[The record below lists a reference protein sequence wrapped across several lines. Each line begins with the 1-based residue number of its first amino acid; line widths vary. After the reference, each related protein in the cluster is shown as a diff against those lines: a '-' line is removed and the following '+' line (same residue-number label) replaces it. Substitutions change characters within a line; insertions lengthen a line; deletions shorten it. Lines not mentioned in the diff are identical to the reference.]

1 MANNLVTVISA
12 DTSRFTRAI
21 NEAQSVLSRYA
32 REARTASGSI
42 STCASVTDAQ
52 VTSYQRLVRAM
63 QRVSNGTMTT
73 SQAERALV
81 QQIQELRIQWAN
93 LSDDARR
100 SDFGRALS
108 ESMASAERQ
117 LEQVRTQIRQTREEL
132 DNLSSASEGFD
143 LSSIGNSINSLRSGD
158 ISGFVSQ
165 LQALRNISL
174 GSIVSSVGALGASLS
189 AAIAPVAALV
199 GGIAALG
206 YTVSESI
213 SSVSDFETHLD
224 GLQSLTGLGDDAMK
238 SIADGAIEMS
248 KGFKSSAS
256 EIVDSMKLIGSQ
268 APELLKNQ
276 DALMKVTEAAN
287 VLSEAAGIEVVDAAK
302 GITTVMNQMGAS
314 ASEAT
319 NIINVLAASSQQGS
333 ADVAY
338 LNTAFEKAGTAAKSA
353 GMDYTQLAAAIE
365 TIAPKFSSA
374 DVAGST
380 LNSTLLALSV
390 QANDKFKPAV
400 VGMDQALQNLAKA
413 EMDDI
418 QMKNLVGASN
428 ITMLKTLIE
437 AKDTFKGFESSLA
450 GTNTAY
456 EQMAINTDNLD
467 GTINGLKSN
476 WEALL
481 LTLGES
487 EIIQGI
493 IQLFQQVMTTLTELI
508 NYISATIKEFEGLGG
523 SINIVDA
530 LGAVW
535 KATVAIIKAACEI
548 IEVAIAA
555 VIKLFQKIGQV
566 VRSVWGSIKQTLK
579 DVGFF
584 EPIRNACKS
593 VITWFTN
600 MVQKIQGVWTDFKRW
615 LGLNVASTKITVDNE
630 VGDAVGGNKP
640 SRGTSSSG
648 STSSG
653 TSSTAS
659 SGKKTGRTPKE
670 TTTKVTTKPQYKEG
684 SLGKIEED
692 ISKKQA
698 ELKIAISDKDRQ
710 RIQGEIN
717 DLTKKKEAIELSLK
731 VKPDEGS
738 LQAIEDAIS
747 QKQKELK
754 LAISDEDRKKI
765 QQEINDL
772 TKKKEAIELS
782 LKVQPDAG
790 SIQSLEDSMSKKQKE
805 LKLAVSD
812 SSREQIQK
820 EIDELTGQKQAIEIL
835 LKPAIDDKGIEG
847 LKDKISQH
855 SEKKQPSGNKV
866 SQAETK
872 ADNLKEELKYNQDIV
887 KSYKEQYKAV
897 QSRLK
902 AGVTLTTNESELAD
916 IYEDA
921 KKKVDDLTSAYDNA
935 ARSAEQLKANSTFNK
950 KMYAGIKGTVKT
962 IGSLNDSVVG
972 VTGTWENMAESWN
985 DMSTFKKVTSSISA
999 VISTINEAMGAYEAI
1014 SDVVQLFGEISEAS
1028 AAKKVAAD
1036 ATEMAS
1042 DSTKTALS
1050 TANTQ
1055 VEIANN
1061 QQEQMSDL
1069 AGVGTKQASAI
1080 ASATA
1085 SGAKLP
1091 FPANLAAIA
1100 AGIAAVVAAF
1110 AMISSFADGGI
1121 IGGNTTLGDMNIARV
1136 NKGEMILNGTQQK
1149 RLFSIL
1155 DGGVSASPNNITS
1168 GNVKFEIKGSTLV
1181 GVLKNHNSKM
1191 NKVG

>member
-1 MANNLVTVISA
+1 MSNNLVTVISA

-52 VTSYQRLVRAM
+52 VISYQRLVRAM

-117 LEQVRTQIRQTREEL
+117 LEQVRTQIRQTHEEL

-174 GSIVSSVGALGASLS
+174 GSIVSSVGTLGASIS

-268 APELLKNQ
+268 APELLQNQ

-302 GITTVMNQMGAS
+302 GVTTVMNQMGAS

-319 NIINVLAASSQQGS
+319 EIINVLAASSQQGS

-456 EQMAINTDNLD
+456 EQMAINADNLD
-467 GTINGLKSN
+467 GTIGGLKSN

-493 IQLFQQVMTTLTELI
+493 IQFFQQVISTLTELI

-535 KATVAIIKAACEI
+535 KVNVAIIKAACEI

-579 DVGFF
+579 NVGFF

-640 SRGTSSSG
+640 SGGTSSGGNISSG
-648 STSSG
+648 SK
-653 TSSTAS
+653 SSTAS
-659 SGKKTGRTPKE
+659 SGKTGRKTPKI

-698 ELKIAISDKDRQ
+698 ELK
-710 RIQGEIN
+710 
-717 DLTKKKEAIELSLK
+717 
-731 VKPDEGS
+731 
-738 LQAIEDAIS
+738 
-747 QKQKELK
+747 

-765 QQEINDL
+765 QKEINNL

-790 SIQSLEDSMSKKQKE
+790 SLQSLEESISKKQKD

-855 SEKKQPSGNKV
+855 SEKKQNQPSGNKV

-887 KSYKEQYKAV
+887 KSYREQYKAV

-902 AGVTLTTNESELAD
+902 AGVTLTTNESKLAD

-972 VTGTWENMAESWN
+972 VTSTWENMAESWN

-1050 TANTQ
+1050 TANSQ

-1069 AGVGTKQASAI
+1069 ASVGTKQASAI

>member
-1 MANNLVTVISA
+1 MANNLTAVISA
-12 DTSRFTRAI
+12 DTTRFTRAI

-213 SSVSDFETHLD
+213 SSVSEFETHLD

-268 APELLKNQ
+268 APELLQNQ

-302 GITTVMNQMGAS
+302 GVTTVMNQMGAS

-319 NIINVLAASSQQGS
+319 EIINVLAASSQQGS

-456 EQMAINTDNLD
+456 EQMALNTDNLD
-467 GTINGLKSN
+467 GTIGGLKSN

-487 EIIQGI
+487 DIIQGI
-493 IQLFQQVMTTLTELI
+493 IQFFQQVITTLTELI

-535 KATVAIIKAACEI
+535 KVNVAIIKAACEI
-548 IEVAIAA
+548 IEVAIAS

-579 DVGFF
+579 NVGFF

-640 SRGTSSSG
+640 SGGTSSGGNISSG
-648 STSSG
+648 SIS
-653 TSSTAS
+653 S
-659 SGKKTGRTPKE
+659 SGKTGKKTPKI
-670 TTTKVTTKPQYKEG
+670 TTTKVTKPQYKEG
-684 SLGKIEED
+684 SLGKIEEN

-698 ELKIAISDKDRQ
+698 
-710 RIQGEIN
+710 
-717 DLTKKKEAIELSLK
+717 
-731 VKPDEGS
+731 
-738 LQAIEDAIS
+738 
-747 QKQKELK
+747 ELK

-765 QQEINDL
+765 QKEINDL

-790 SIQSLEDSMSKKQKE
+790 SLQSLEESISKKQKE

-835 LKPAIDDKGIEG
+835 LKPAVDDKGIEG

-855 SEKKQPSGNKV
+855 SKKKQNQPSGNKV

-887 KSYKEQYKAV
+887 KSYREQYKAV

-902 AGVTLTTNESELAD
+902 AGVTLTTNESKLAD

-950 KMYAGIKGTVKT
+950 KMYSGIKGTIKT

-972 VTGTWENMAESWN
+972 VTSTWENMAESWN

-999 VISTINEAMGAYEAI
+999 VISTINEAMGAYESI

-1050 TANTQ
+1050 TANSQ

-1069 AGVGTKQASAI
+1069 ASVGTKQASAI

-1155 DGGVSASPNNITS
+1155 DGNVSASPNNITS

>member
-1 MANNLVTVISA
+1 MANNLTAVISA

-302 GITTVMNQMGAS
+302 GVTTVMNQMGAS

-319 NIINVLAASSQQGS
+319 EIINVLAASSQQGS

-467 GTINGLKSN
+467 GTIGGLKSN

-493 IQLFQQVMTTLTELI
+493 IQFFQQVISTLTELI

-535 KATVAIIKAACEI
+535 KVNVAIIKAACEI
-548 IEVAIAA
+548 IEVAIAS

-566 VRSVWGSIKQTLK
+566 VRTVWGSIKQTLK
-579 DVGFF
+579 NVGFF

-600 MVQKIQGVWTDFKRW
+600 MVQKIQGVWADFKRW

-640 SRGTSSSG
+640 SGGTSSSSG

-653 TSSTAS
+653 SISS
-659 SGKKTGRTPKE
+659 SGKTGRTPKV
-670 TTTKVTTKPQYKEG
+670 TTSKVTTKPQYKEG

-698 ELKIAISDKDRQ
+698 ELK
-710 RIQGEIN
+710 
-717 DLTKKKEAIELSLK
+717 
-731 VKPDEGS
+731 
-738 LQAIEDAIS
+738 
-747 QKQKELK
+747 

-765 QQEINDL
+765 QKEINDL

-790 SIQSLEDSMSKKQKE
+790 SLQSLEESISKKQKE

-855 SEKKQPSGNKV
+855 SEKKQNQPSGNKV

-887 KSYKEQYKAV
+887 KSYREQYKAV

-902 AGVTLTTNESELAD
+902 AGVTLTTNESKLAD

-950 KMYAGIKGTVKT
+950 KMYAGIKGTIKT

-972 VTGTWENMAESWN
+972 VTSTWENMAENWN

-999 VISTINEAMGAYEAI
+999 VISTINEAMSAYEAI

-1050 TANTQ
+1050 TANSQ

-1069 AGVGTKQASAI
+1069 ASVGTKQASAI

-1155 DGGVSASPNNITS
+1155 DGNVSASPNNITS

-1191 NKVG
+1191 NKIG

>member
-1 MANNLVTVISA
+1 MANNLTAVISA
-12 DTSRFTRAI
+12 DTTRFTRAI

-32 REARTASGSI
+32 RDARTASGSI

-117 LEQVRTQIRQTREEL
+117 LEQVRTQIRQTHEEL

-268 APELLKNQ
+268 APELLQNQ

-302 GITTVMNQMGAS
+302 GVTTVMNQMGAS

-319 NIINVLAASSQQGS
+319 EIINVLAASSQQGS

-456 EQMAINTDNLD
+456 EQMAINADNLD
-467 GTINGLKSN
+467 GTIGGLKSN

-493 IQLFQQVMTTLTELI
+493 IQFFQQVISTLTELI

-535 KATVAIIKAACEI
+535 KVNVAIIKAACEI
-548 IEVAIAA
+548 IEVAIAS

-579 DVGFF
+579 NVGFF

-640 SRGTSSSG
+640 SGGTSSSRG

-653 TSSTAS
+653 SKSSTAS
-659 SGKKTGRTPKE
+659 SGKTGRTPKV
-670 TTTKVTTKPQYKEG
+670 TTSKVTTKPQYKEG

-698 ELKIAISDKDRQ
+698 ELK
-710 RIQGEIN
+710 
-717 DLTKKKEAIELSLK
+717 
-731 VKPDEGS
+731 
-738 LQAIEDAIS
+738 
-747 QKQKELK
+747 

-765 QQEINDL
+765 QKEINDL

-790 SIQSLEDSMSKKQKE
+790 SLQSLEDSISKKQKD
-805 LKLAVSD
+805 LKLAISD

-855 SEKKQPSGNKV
+855 SEKKQNQPSGNKV

-887 KSYKEQYKAV
+887 KSYKEQYKAI

-902 AGVTLTTNESELAD
+902 AGVTLTTNESKLAD

-950 KMYAGIKGTVKT
+950 KMYSGIKGTIKT

-972 VTGTWENMAESWN
+972 VTSTWENMAESWN

-1069 AGVGTKQASAI
+1069 ASVGTKQASAI

>member
-1 MANNLVTVISA
+1 MANNLTAVISA

-52 VTSYQRLVRAM
+52 VASYQRLVRAM

-132 DNLSSASEGFD
+132 DNLSSASEEFD

-268 APELLKNQ
+268 APELLQNQ

-302 GITTVMNQMGAS
+302 GVTTVMNQMGAS

-319 NIINVLAASSQQGS
+319 EIINVLAASSQQGS

-467 GTINGLKSN
+467 GTIGGLKSN

-493 IQLFQQVMTTLTELI
+493 IQFFQQVISTLTELI

-535 KATVAIIKAACEI
+535 KVNVAIIKAACEI

-579 DVGFF
+579 NVGFF

-640 SRGTSSSG
+640 SGGTSSSSG

-653 TSSTAS
+653 SISSTVS
-659 SGKKTGRTPKE
+659 SGKTGRKTPKV

-684 SLGKIEED
+684 SLGKIEEN

-698 ELKIAISDKDRQ
+698 
-710 RIQGEIN
+710 
-717 DLTKKKEAIELSLK
+717 
-731 VKPDEGS
+731 
-738 LQAIEDAIS
+738 
-747 QKQKELK
+747 ELK

-765 QQEINDL
+765 QKEINDL

-790 SIQSLEDSMSKKQKE
+790 SLQSLEDSISKKQKE

-855 SEKKQPSGNKV
+855 SEKKQNQPSGNKV

-887 KSYKEQYKAV
+887 KSYREQYKAV

-902 AGVTLTTNESELAD
+902 AGVTLTTNESKLVD

-950 KMYAGIKGTVKT
+950 KMYAGIKGTIKT

-972 VTGTWENMAESWN
+972 VTSTWENMAESWN

-1050 TANTQ
+1050 TANSQ

-1069 AGVGTKQASAI
+1069 ASVGTKQASAI

>member
-1 MANNLVTVISA
+1 MANNLTAVIAA
-12 DTSRFTRAI
+12 DTTRFTRAI

-268 APELLKNQ
+268 APELLQNQ

-302 GITTVMNQMGAS
+302 GVTTVMNQMGAS

-319 NIINVLAASSQQGS
+319 EIINVLAASSQQGS

-428 ITMLKTLIE
+428 ITMLKTMIE

-467 GTINGLKSN
+467 GTIEGLKSN

-493 IQLFQQVMTTLTELI
+493 IQFFQQVITTLTELI

-535 KATVAIIKAACEI
+535 KVNVAIIKAACEI

-566 VRSVWGSIKQTLK
+566 VRTVWGSIKQTLK
-579 DVGFF
+579 NVGFF

-640 SRGTSSSG
+640 SGGTSSSSG

-653 TSSTAS
+653 SKSSTAS
-659 SGKKTGRTPKE
+659 SGKTGRTPKV

-684 SLGKIEED
+684 SLGKIEEN

-698 ELKIAISDKDRQ
+698 ELKLAISDEDRKK
-710 RIQGEIN
+710 IQKEIN

-731 VKPDEGS
+731 VY
-738 LQAIEDAIS
+738 
-747 QKQKELK
+747 
-754 LAISDEDRKKI
+754 
-765 QQEINDL
+765 
-772 TKKKEAIELS
+772 
-782 LKVQPDAG
+782 PDAG
-790 SIQSLEDSMSKKQKE
+790 SLQSLEDSISKKQKE
-805 LKLAVSD
+805 LKLAISD

-855 SEKKQPSGNKV
+855 SEKKQNQPSGNKV

-887 KSYKEQYKAV
+887 KSYKEQYKAI

-902 AGVTLTTNESELAD
+902 AGVTLTTNESQLAD

-935 ARSAEQLKANSTFNK
+935 AKSAEQLKANSTFNK
-950 KMYAGIKGTVKT
+950 KMYSGIKGTIKT

-972 VTGTWENMAESWN
+972 VTSTWENMAESWN

-1050 TANTQ
+1050 TANSQ

-1069 AGVGTKQASAI
+1069 ASVGTKQASAI

-1191 NKVG
+1191 NKIG

>member
-174 GSIVSSVGALGASLS
+174 GSIVSSVGALVVSLS
-189 AAIAPVAALV
+189 AAIAPVSALV

-213 SSVSDFETHLD
+213 SSVSEFETHLD

-268 APELLKNQ
+268 APELLQNQ

-302 GITTVMNQMGAS
+302 GVTTVMNQMGAS

-319 NIINVLAASSQQGS
+319 EIINVLAASSQQGS

-456 EQMAINTDNLD
+456 EQMAINADNLD
-467 GTINGLKSN
+467 GTIGGLKSN

-493 IQLFQQVMTTLTELI
+493 IQFFQQVISTLTELI

-535 KATVAIIKAACEI
+535 KVNVAIIKAACEI
-548 IEVAIAA
+548 IEVAIAS

-566 VRSVWGSIKQTLK
+566 VRTVWGSIKQTLK
-579 DVGFF
+579 NVGFF

-640 SRGTSSSG
+640 SGGTSSSSG

-653 TSSTAS
+653 SKSSTVS
-659 SGKKTGRTPKE
+659 SGKTGRTPKV
-670 TTTKVTTKPQYKEG
+670 TTTKVTKPQYKDG

-698 ELKIAISDKDRQ
+698 ELK
-710 RIQGEIN
+710 
-717 DLTKKKEAIELSLK
+717 
-731 VKPDEGS
+731 
-738 LQAIEDAIS
+738 
-747 QKQKELK
+747 

-765 QQEINDL
+765 QKEINDL

-790 SIQSLEDSMSKKQKE
+790 SLQSLEDSISKKQKE
-805 LKLAVSD
+805 LKLAISD

-855 SEKKQPSGNKV
+855 SEKKQNQPSGNKV

-887 KSYKEQYKAV
+887 KSYKEQYKAI

-902 AGVTLTTNESELAD
+902 AGVTLTTNESQLAD

-950 KMYAGIKGTVKT
+950 KMYSGIKGTIKT

-972 VTGTWENMAESWN
+972 VTSTCENMAESWN

-1050 TANTQ
+1050 TANSQ

-1069 AGVGTKQASAI
+1069 ASVGTKQASAI

-1191 NKVG
+1191 NKIG

>member
-1 MANNLVTVISA
+1 MANNLTAVISA

-117 LEQVRTQIRQTREEL
+117 LEQVRTQIRQTHEEL

-302 GITTVMNQMGAS
+302 GVTTVMNQMGAS

-319 NIINVLAASSQQGS
+319 EIINVLAASSQQGS

-456 EQMAINTDNLD
+456 EQMAINADNLD
-467 GTINGLKSN
+467 GTIGGLKSN

-493 IQLFQQVMTTLTELI
+493 IQFFQQVISTLTELI

-535 KATVAIIKAACEI
+535 KVNVAIIKAACEI

-566 VRSVWGSIKQTLK
+566 VRTVWGSIKQTLK
-579 DVGFF
+579 NVGFF

-640 SRGTSSSG
+640 SGGTSSG

-653 TSSTAS
+653 STSSTAS
-659 SGKKTGRTPKE
+659 SGKTGRTPKV

-684 SLGKIEED
+684 SLGKIEEN

-698 ELKIAISDKDRQ
+698 
-710 RIQGEIN
+710 
-717 DLTKKKEAIELSLK
+717 
-731 VKPDEGS
+731 
-738 LQAIEDAIS
+738 
-747 QKQKELK
+747 ELK

-765 QQEINDL
+765 QKEINDL

-790 SIQSLEDSMSKKQKE
+790 SLQSLEDSISKKQKE
-805 LKLAVSD
+805 LKLAISD

-855 SEKKQPSGNKV
+855 SEKKQNQPSGNKV

-887 KSYKEQYKAV
+887 KSYREQYKAV

-902 AGVTLTTNESELAD
+902 AGVTLTTNESKLAD

-950 KMYAGIKGTVKT
+950 KMYSGIKGTIKT

-972 VTGTWENMAESWN
+972 VTSTWENMAESWN

-1069 AGVGTKQASAI
+1069 ASVGTKQASAI
-1080 ASATA
+1080 ASATE

-1149 RLFSIL
+1149 KLFSIL

>member
-1 MANNLVTVISA
+1 MANNLTAVISA

-268 APELLKNQ
+268 APELLQNQ

-302 GITTVMNQMGAS
+302 GVTTVMNQMGAS

-319 NIINVLAASSQQGS
+319 EIINVLAASSQQGS

-353 GMDYTQLAAAIE
+353 GMDYTQLAAAVE

-467 GTINGLKSN
+467 GTIGGLKSN

-493 IQLFQQVMTTLTELI
+493 IQFFQQVISTLTELI

-535 KATVAIIKAACEI
+535 KVNVAIIKAACEI
-548 IEVAIAA
+548 IEVAIAS

-579 DVGFF
+579 NVGFF

-640 SRGTSSSG
+640 SGGTSSSG

-653 TSSTAS
+653 STSS
-659 SGKKTGRTPKE
+659 SGKTGRKTTTPKV
-670 TTTKVTTKPQYKEG
+670 TTSKVTTKPQYKEG

-692 ISKKQA
+692 ISKKQT
-698 ELKIAISDKDRQ
+698 ELKI
-710 RIQGEIN
+710 
-717 DLTKKKEAIELSLK
+717 
-731 VKPDEGS
+731 
-738 LQAIEDAIS
+738 
-747 QKQKELK
+747 
-754 LAISDEDRKKI
+754 AISDEDRKKI
-765 QQEINDL
+765 QKEINTL

-790 SIQSLEDSMSKKQKE
+790 SLQSLEESISKKQKE

-855 SEKKQPSGNKV
+855 SEKKQNQPSGNKV

-887 KSYKEQYKAV
+887 KCYREQYKAV

-902 AGVTLTTNESELAD
+902 AGVTLTTNESKLAD

-950 KMYAGIKGTVKT
+950 KMYSGIKGTIKT

-972 VTGTWENMAESWN
+972 VTSTWENMAENWN

-1050 TANTQ
+1050 TANSQ

-1069 AGVGTKQASAI
+1069 ASVGTKQASAI

-1155 DGGVSASPNNITS
+1155 DGNVSASPNNITS

>member
-1 MANNLVTVISA
+1 MANNLTAVIAA
-12 DTSRFTRAI
+12 DTTRFTRAI

-117 LEQVRTQIRQTREEL
+117 LEQVRTQIRQTHEEL

-213 SSVSDFETHLD
+213 SSVSEFETHLD

-268 APELLKNQ
+268 APELLQNQ

-302 GITTVMNQMGAS
+302 GVTTVMNQMGAS

-319 NIINVLAASSQQGS
+319 EIINVLAASSQQGS

-428 ITMLKTLIE
+428 ITMLKTMIE

-467 GTINGLKSN
+467 GTIGGLKSN

-493 IQLFQQVMTTLTELI
+493 IQFFQQVITTLTELI

-535 KATVAIIKAACEI
+535 KVNVAIIKAACEI
-548 IEVAIAA
+548 IEVAIAS

-579 DVGFF
+579 NVGFF

-640 SRGTSSSG
+640 SGGTSSSG

-653 TSSTAS
+653 STSS
-659 SGKKTGRTPKE
+659 SGKTGRKTTTPKV
-670 TTTKVTTKPQYKEG
+670 TTSKVTTKPQYKEG

-692 ISKKQA
+692 ISKKQ
-698 ELKIAISDKDRQ
+698 
-710 RIQGEIN
+710 
-717 DLTKKKEAIELSLK
+717 T
-731 VKPDEGS
+731 
-738 LQAIEDAIS
+738 
-747 QKQKELK
+747 ELK

-765 QQEINDL
+765 QKEINNL

-790 SIQSLEDSMSKKQKE
+790 SLQSLEDSISKKQKE

-855 SEKKQPSGNKV
+855 SEKKQNQPSSNKV

-887 KSYKEQYKAV
+887 KSYREQYKAV

-902 AGVTLTTNESELAD
+902 AGVTLTTNESKLAD

-950 KMYAGIKGTVKT
+950 KMYAGIKGTIKT

-972 VTGTWENMAESWN
+972 VTSTWENMAESWN

-1050 TANTQ
+1050 TANSQ

-1069 AGVGTKQASAI
+1069 ASVGTKQASAI

-1121 IGGNTTLGDMNIARV
+1121 IGGKTTLGDMNIARV

-1155 DGGVSASPNNITS
+1155 DGGVSASPNNITN

-1191 NKVG
+1191 NKIG

>member
-1 MANNLVTVISA
+1 MANNLTAVISA

-268 APELLKNQ
+268 APELLQNQ

-302 GITTVMNQMGAS
+302 GVTTVMNQMGAS

-319 NIINVLAASSQQGS
+319 EIINVLAASSQQGS

-353 GMDYTQLAAAIE
+353 GMDYTQLTAAIE

-467 GTINGLKSN
+467 GTIGGLKSN

-493 IQLFQQVMTTLTELI
+493 IQFFQQVISTLTELI

-535 KATVAIIKAACEI
+535 KVNVAIIKAACEI
-548 IEVAIAA
+548 IEVAIAS

-579 DVGFF
+579 NVGFF

-640 SRGTSSSG
+640 SGGTSSGG

-653 TSSTAS
+653 SKSSTAS
-659 SGKKTGRTPKE
+659 SGKTGRTPKV
-670 TTTKVTTKPQYKEG
+670 TTSKVTTKPQYKEG

-692 ISKKQA
+692 ISKKQ
-698 ELKIAISDKDRQ
+698 
-710 RIQGEIN
+710 
-717 DLTKKKEAIELSLK
+717 T
-731 VKPDEGS
+731 
-738 LQAIEDAIS
+738 
-747 QKQKELK
+747 ELK

-765 QQEINDL
+765 QKEINDL

-790 SIQSLEDSMSKKQKE
+790 SLQSLEESISKKQKE

-855 SEKKQPSGNKV
+855 SEKKQNQPSGNKV

-887 KSYKEQYKAV
+887 KSYREQYKAV

-902 AGVTLTTNESELAD
+902 AGVTLTTNESKLAD

-950 KMYAGIKGTVKT
+950 KMYSGIKGTIKT

-972 VTGTWENMAESWN
+972 VTSTWENMAENWN

-1050 TANTQ
+1050 TANSQ

-1069 AGVGTKQASAI
+1069 ASVGTKQASAI

-1155 DGGVSASPNNITS
+1155 DGNVSASPNNITS

>member
-1 MANNLVTVISA
+1 MANNLTAVIAA
-12 DTSRFTRAI
+12 DTTRFTRAI

-117 LEQVRTQIRQTREEL
+117 LEQVRTQIRQTHEEL

-268 APELLKNQ
+268 APELLQNQ

-302 GITTVMNQMGAS
+302 GVTTVMNQMGAS

-319 NIINVLAASSQQGS
+319 EIINVLAASSQQGS

-467 GTINGLKSN
+467 GTIGGLKSN

-487 EIIQGI
+487 EIIQSI
-493 IQLFQQVMTTLTELI
+493 IQFFQQVISTLTELI

-535 KATVAIIKAACEI
+535 KVNVAIIKAACEI
-548 IEVAIAA
+548 IEVAIAS

-566 VRSVWGSIKQTLK
+566 VRTVWGSIKQTLK
-579 DVGFF
+579 NVGFF

-640 SRGTSSSG
+640 SGGTSSSSG

-653 TSSTAS
+653 SKSSTAS
-659 SGKKTGRTPKE
+659 SGKTGRKTPKV
-670 TTTKVTTKPQYKEG
+670 TTSKVTTKPQYKEG

-698 ELKIAISDKDRQ
+698 ELK
-710 RIQGEIN
+710 
-717 DLTKKKEAIELSLK
+717 
-731 VKPDEGS
+731 
-738 LQAIEDAIS
+738 
-747 QKQKELK
+747 

-765 QQEINDL
+765 QKEINDL

-790 SIQSLEDSMSKKQKE
+790 SLQSLEESISKKQKE

-855 SEKKQPSGNKV
+855 SEKKQNQPSGNKV

-887 KSYKEQYKAV
+887 KSYKEQYKAI

-902 AGVTLTTNESELAD
+902 AGVTLTTNESKLAD

-950 KMYAGIKGTVKT
+950 KMYSGIKGTVKT

-972 VTGTWENMAESWN
+972 VTSTWENMAESWN

-1042 DSTKTALS
+1042 DTTKTALS
-1050 TANTQ
+1050 TANSQ

-1069 AGVGTKQASAI
+1069 ASVGTKQASAI

-1191 NKVG
+1191 NKIG

>member
-1 MANNLVTVISA
+1 MANNLTAVISA
-12 DTSRFTRAI
+12 DTTRFTRAI

-268 APELLKNQ
+268 APELLQNQ

-302 GITTVMNQMGAS
+302 GVTTVMNQMGAS

-319 NIINVLAASSQQGS
+319 EIINVLAASSQQGS

-467 GTINGLKSN
+467 GTIGGLKAN

-487 EIIQGI
+487 EIIQSI
-493 IQLFQQVMTTLTELI
+493 IQFFQQVITTLTELI

-535 KATVAIIKAACEI
+535 KVNVAIIKAACEI
-548 IEVAIAA
+548 IEVAIAS

-566 VRSVWGSIKQTLK
+566 VRTVWGSIKQTLK
-579 DVGFF
+579 NVGFF

-640 SRGTSSSG
+640 SGGTSSSSG

-653 TSSTAS
+653 SKSSTAS
-659 SGKKTGRTPKE
+659 SGKTGRKTPKV
-670 TTTKVTTKPQYKEG
+670 TTSKVTTKPQYKEG

-698 ELKIAISDKDRQ
+698 ELK
-710 RIQGEIN
+710 
-717 DLTKKKEAIELSLK
+717 
-731 VKPDEGS
+731 
-738 LQAIEDAIS
+738 
-747 QKQKELK
+747 

-765 QQEINDL
+765 QKEINDL

-790 SIQSLEDSMSKKQKE
+790 SLQSLEESISKKQKE

-855 SEKKQPSGNKV
+855 SEKKQNQPSGNKV

-887 KSYKEQYKAV
+887 KSYKEQYKAI

-902 AGVTLTTNESELAD
+902 AGVTLTTNESKLAD

-950 KMYAGIKGTVKT
+950 KMYSGIKGTIKT

-972 VTGTWENMAESWN
+972 VTSTWENMAESWN

-1050 TANTQ
+1050 TANSQ

-1069 AGVGTKQASAI
+1069 ASVGTKQASAI

>member
-1 MANNLVTVISA
+1 MANNLTAVIAA
-12 DTSRFTRAI
+12 DTTRFTRAI

-117 LEQVRTQIRQTREEL
+117 LEQVRTQIRQTHAEL

-268 APELLKNQ
+268 APELLQNQ

-302 GITTVMNQMGAS
+302 GVTTVMNQMGAS

-319 NIINVLAASSQQGS
+319 EIINVLAASSQQGS

-467 GTINGLKSN
+467 GTIGGLKAN

-493 IQLFQQVMTTLTELI
+493 IQFFQQVISTLTELI

-535 KATVAIIKAACEI
+535 KVNVAIIKAACEI
-548 IEVAIAA
+548 IEVAIAS

-566 VRSVWGSIKQTLK
+566 VRTVWGSIKQTLK
-579 DVGFF
+579 NVGFF

-640 SRGTSSSG
+640 SGGTSSSSG

-653 TSSTAS
+653 SKSSTAS
-659 SGKKTGRTPKE
+659 SGKTGRKTPKV
-670 TTTKVTTKPQYKEG
+670 TTTKVTTKPQYKDG

-698 ELKIAISDKDRQ
+698 ELK
-710 RIQGEIN
+710 
-717 DLTKKKEAIELSLK
+717 
-731 VKPDEGS
+731 
-738 LQAIEDAIS
+738 
-747 QKQKELK
+747 

-765 QQEINDL
+765 QKEINDL

-790 SIQSLEDSMSKKQKE
+790 SLQSLEDSISKKQKE
-805 LKLAVSD
+805 LKLAISD

-855 SEKKQPSGNKV
+855 SEKKQNQPSGNKV

-887 KSYKEQYKAV
+887 KSYKEQYKAI

-902 AGVTLTTNESELAD
+902 AGVTLTTNESQLAD

-935 ARSAEQLKANSTFNK
+935 AKSAEQLKANSTFNK
-950 KMYAGIKGTVKT
+950 KMYSGIKGTIKT

-972 VTGTWENMAESWN
+972 VTSTWENMAESWN

-1069 AGVGTKQASAI
+1069 ASVGTKQASAI

-1191 NKVG
+1191 NKIG

>member
-1 MANNLVTVISA
+1 MANNLTAVISA
-12 DTSRFTRAI
+12 DTTRFTRAI

-143 LSSIGNSINSLRSGD
+143 LSSIGNSIDSLRSGD

-213 SSVSDFETHLD
+213 SSVSEFETHLD

-268 APELLKNQ
+268 APELLQNQ

-302 GITTVMNQMGAS
+302 GVTTVMNQMGAS

-319 NIINVLAASSQQGS
+319 EIINVLAASSQQGS

-467 GTINGLKSN
+467 GTIGGLKAN

-493 IQLFQQVMTTLTELI
+493 IQFFQQVISTLTELI

-535 KATVAIIKAACEI
+535 KVNVAIIKAACEI

-579 DVGFF
+579 NVGFF

-640 SRGTSSSG
+640 SKGTSSG
-648 STSSG
+648 GGTSSG
-653 TSSTAS
+653 STSSTAS
-659 SGKKTGRTPKE
+659 SGKKTGRTPKV
-670 TTTKVTTKPQYKEG
+670 TTSKVTTKPQYKEG

-698 ELKIAISDKDRQ
+698 ELK
-710 RIQGEIN
+710 
-717 DLTKKKEAIELSLK
+717 
-731 VKPDEGS
+731 
-738 LQAIEDAIS
+738 
-747 QKQKELK
+747 

-765 QQEINDL
+765 QKEINDL

-790 SIQSLEDSMSKKQKE
+790 SLQSLEDSISKKQKE
-805 LKLAVSD
+805 LKLAISD

-855 SEKKQPSGNKV
+855 SEKKQNQPSGNKV

-887 KSYKEQYKAV
+887 KSYKEQYKAI

-902 AGVTLTTNESELAD
+902 AGVTLTTNESKLAD

-950 KMYAGIKGTVKT
+950 KMYSGIKGTVKT

-972 VTGTWENMAESWN
+972 VTSTWENMAESWN

-1050 TANTQ
+1050 TANSQ

-1069 AGVGTKQASAI
+1069 ASVGTKQASAI

>member
-1 MANNLVTVISA
+1 MANNLTAVISA

-165 LQALRNISL
+165 LQALRSISL

-268 APELLKNQ
+268 APELLQNQ

-302 GITTVMNQMGAS
+302 GVTTVMNQMGAS

-319 NIINVLAASSQQGS
+319 EIINVLAASSQQGS

-456 EQMAINTDNLD
+456 EQMAINADNLD
-467 GTINGLKSN
+467 GTIGGLKSN

-493 IQLFQQVMTTLTELI
+493 IQFFQQVISTLTELI

-535 KATVAIIKAACEI
+535 KVNVAIIKAACEI

-640 SRGTSSSG
+640 SKGTSSG
-648 STSSG
+648 GGTSSG
-653 TSSTAS
+653 SISSTAS
-659 SGKKTGRTPKE
+659 SGKKTGRTPKV
-670 TTTKVTTKPQYKEG
+670 TTSKVTTKPQYKEG

-698 ELKIAISDKDRQ
+698 ELK
-710 RIQGEIN
+710 
-717 DLTKKKEAIELSLK
+717 
-731 VKPDEGS
+731 
-738 LQAIEDAIS
+738 
-747 QKQKELK
+747 

-765 QQEINDL
+765 QKEINDL

-790 SIQSLEDSMSKKQKE
+790 SLQSLEESISKKQKE

-855 SEKKQPSGNKV
+855 SEKKQNQPSGNKV

-872 ADNLKEELKYNQDIV
+872 ADNLKEKLKYNQDIV
-887 KSYKEQYKAV
+887 KSYKEQYKAI

-902 AGVTLTTNESELAD
+902 AGVTLTTNESQLAD

-935 ARSAEQLKANSTFNK
+935 AKSAEQLKANSTFNK
-950 KMYAGIKGTVKT
+950 KMYAGIKGTIKT

-972 VTGTWENMAESWN
+972 VTSTWENMAESWN

-1014 SDVVQLFGEISEAS
+1014 SEVVQLFGEISEAS

-1042 DSTKTALS
+1042 DTTKTALS
-1050 TANTQ
+1050 TANSQ

-1069 AGVGTKQASAI
+1069 ASVGTKQASAI

-1110 AMISSFADGGI
+1110 AMIGSFADGGI

-1155 DGGVSASPNNITS
+1155 DGNVSASPNNITN

>member
-1 MANNLVTVISA
+1 MSNNLVTVISA

-165 LQALRNISL
+165 LQALRSISL

-268 APELLKNQ
+268 APDLLKNQ

-302 GITTVMNQMGAS
+302 GVTTVMNQMGAS

-467 GTINGLKSN
+467 GTIGGLKSN

-493 IQLFQQVMTTLTELI
+493 IQLFQQVITTLTELI

-535 KATVAIIKAACEI
+535 KVNVAIIKAACEI

-640 SRGTSSSG
+640 SKGTSSSG
-648 STSSG
+648 GSTSSG
-653 TSSTAS
+653 RTSSTAS
-659 SGKKTGRTPKE
+659 SGKKTGRTPKV
-670 TTTKVTTKPQYKEG
+670 TTSKVTTKPQYKEG

-698 ELKIAISDKDRQ
+698 ELK
-710 RIQGEIN
+710 
-717 DLTKKKEAIELSLK
+717 
-731 VKPDEGS
+731 
-738 LQAIEDAIS
+738 
-747 QKQKELK
+747 

-765 QQEINDL
+765 QKEINDL

-790 SIQSLEDSMSKKQKE
+790 SLQSLEDSISKKQKE

-855 SEKKQPSGNKV
+855 SEKKQNQPSGNKV

-887 KSYKEQYKAV
+887 KSYKEQYKAI

-902 AGVTLTTNESELAD
+902 AGVTLTTNESQLAD

-921 KKKVDDLTSAYDNA
+921 KKKVDDLTGAYDNA
-935 ARSAEQLKANSTFNK
+935 AKSAEQLKANSTFNK

-972 VTGTWENMAESWN
+972 VTSTWENMAESWN

-999 VISTINEAMGAYEAI
+999 VISTINEAMSAYEAI

-1069 AGVGTKQASAI
+1069 AGVGTK
-1080 ASATA
+1080 
-1085 SGAKLP
+1085 
-1091 FPANLAAIA
+1091 
-1100 AGIAAVVAAF
+1100 
-1110 AMISSFADGGI
+1110 
-1121 IGGNTTLGDMNIARV
+1121 
-1136 NKGEMILNGTQQK
+1136 
-1149 RLFSIL
+1149 
-1155 DGGVSASPNNITS
+1155 
-1168 GNVKFEIKGSTLV
+1168 
-1181 GVLKNHNSKM
+1181 
-1191 NKVG
+1191 

>member
-1 MANNLVTVISA
+1 MANNLTAVISA
-12 DTSRFTRAI
+12 DTTRFTRAI

-117 LEQVRTQIRQTREEL
+117 LEQVRTQIRQTHEEL

-268 APELLKNQ
+268 APELLQNQ

-302 GITTVMNQMGAS
+302 GVTTVMNQMGAS

-319 NIINVLAASSQQGS
+319 EIINVLAASSQQGS

-467 GTINGLKSN
+467 GTIGGLKSN

-487 EIIQGI
+487 EIIQSI
-493 IQLFQQVMTTLTELI
+493 IQFFQQVITTLTELI

-535 KATVAIIKAACEI
+535 KVNVAIIKAACEI
-548 IEVAIAA
+548 IEVAIAS

-566 VRSVWGSIKQTLK
+566 VRTVWGSIKQTLK
-579 DVGFF
+579 NVGFF

-640 SRGTSSSG
+640 SGGTSSSSG

-653 TSSTAS
+653 SKSSTAS
-659 SGKKTGRTPKE
+659 SGKTGRTPKV
-670 TTTKVTTKPQYKEG
+670 TTSKVTTKPQYKEG

-692 ISKKQA
+692 ISKKQ
-698 ELKIAISDKDRQ
+698 
-710 RIQGEIN
+710 
-717 DLTKKKEAIELSLK
+717 T
-731 VKPDEGS
+731 
-738 LQAIEDAIS
+738 
-747 QKQKELK
+747 ELK
-754 LAISDEDRKKI
+754 LAISDEDKKKI
-765 QQEINDL
+765 QKEINDL

-790 SIQSLEDSMSKKQKE
+790 SLQSLEDSISKKQKE

-835 LKPAIDDKGIEG
+835 LKPAVDDKGIEG
-847 LKDKISQH
+847 LKEKISQH
-855 SEKKQPSGNKV
+855 SEKKQNQPSGNKV

-887 KSYKEQYKAV
+887 KSYREQYKAI

-902 AGVTLTTNESELAD
+902 AGVTLTTNESKLAD

-950 KMYAGIKGTVKT
+950 KMYSGIKGTIKT

-972 VTGTWENMAESWN
+972 VTSTWENMAENWN

-1050 TANTQ
+1050 TANSQ

-1069 AGVGTKQASAI
+1069 ASVGTKQASAI

>member
-1 MANNLVTVISA
+1 MANNLTAVISA

-32 REARTASGSI
+32 RDARTASGSI

-268 APELLKNQ
+268 APELLQNQ

-302 GITTVMNQMGAS
+302 GVTTVMNQMGAS

-319 NIINVLAASSQQGS
+319 EIINVLAASSQQGS

-413 EMDDI
+413 EMNDI

-467 GTINGLKSN
+467 GTIGGLKSN

-487 EIIQGI
+487 DIIQGI
-493 IQLFQQVMTTLTELI
+493 IQFFQQVISTLTELI

-535 KATVAIIKAACEI
+535 KVNVAIIKAACKI

-640 SRGTSSSG
+640 SGGTSSSSG
-648 STSSG
+648 TSSG
-653 TSSTAS
+653 STSSTAS
-659 SGKKTGRTPKE
+659 SGKKTGRTPKV
-670 TTTKVTTKPQYKEG
+670 TTSKVTKPQYKEG
-684 SLGKIEED
+684 SLGKIEEN

-698 ELKIAISDKDRQ
+698 
-710 RIQGEIN
+710 
-717 DLTKKKEAIELSLK
+717 
-731 VKPDEGS
+731 
-738 LQAIEDAIS
+738 
-747 QKQKELK
+747 ELK

-765 QQEINDL
+765 QKEINDL

-790 SIQSLEDSMSKKQKE
+790 SLQSLEDSISKKQKE
-805 LKLAVSD
+805 LKLAISD

-855 SEKKQPSGNKV
+855 SEKMQNQPSGNKV

-887 KSYKEQYKAV
+887 KSYKEQYKAI

-902 AGVTLTTNESELAD
+902 AGVTLTTNESKLAD

-935 ARSAEQLKANSTFNK
+935 AKSAEQLKANSTFNK

-972 VTGTWENMAESWN
+972 VTSTWENMAESWN

-999 VISTINEAMGAYEAI
+999 VISTINEAMSAYEAI

>member
-1 MANNLVTVISA
+1 MANNLTAVISA

-268 APELLKNQ
+268 APELLQNQ

-302 GITTVMNQMGAS
+302 GVTTVMNQMGAS

-319 NIINVLAASSQQGS
+319 EIINVLAASSQQGS

-353 GMDYTQLAAAIE
+353 GMDYTQLAAAVE

-467 GTINGLKSN
+467 GTIGGLKSN

-493 IQLFQQVMTTLTELI
+493 IQFFQQVISTLTELI

-535 KATVAIIKAACEI
+535 KVNVAIIKAACEI
-548 IEVAIAA
+548 IEVAIAS

-579 DVGFF
+579 NVGFF

-640 SRGTSSSG
+640 SGGTSSGGNISSG
-648 STSSG
+648 S

-659 SGKKTGRTPKE
+659 SGKTGRKTPKI

-698 ELKIAISDKDRQ
+698 ELK
-710 RIQGEIN
+710 
-717 DLTKKKEAIELSLK
+717 
-731 VKPDEGS
+731 
-738 LQAIEDAIS
+738 
-747 QKQKELK
+747 

-765 QQEINDL
+765 QKEINDL

-790 SIQSLEDSMSKKQKE
+790 SLQSLEESISKKQKE

-855 SEKKQPSGNKV
+855 SEKKQNQPSGNKV

-887 KSYKEQYKAV
+887 KSYKEQYKAI

-902 AGVTLTTNESELAD
+902 AGVTLTTNESKLAD

-950 KMYAGIKGTVKT
+950 KMYSGIKGTIKT

-972 VTGTWENMAESWN
+972 VTSTWENMAENWN

-999 VISTINEAMGAYEAI
+999 VISTINEAMGAYESI

-1050 TANTQ
+1050 TANSQ

-1069 AGVGTKQASAI
+1069 ASVGTKQASAI

-1181 GVLKNHNSKM
+1181 GVLKTILR
-1191 NKVG
+1191 

>member
-1 MANNLVTVISA
+1 MANNLTAVISA

-268 APELLKNQ
+268 APELLQNQ

-302 GITTVMNQMGAS
+302 GVTTVMNQMGAS

-319 NIINVLAASSQQGS
+319 EIINVLAASSQQGS

-467 GTINGLKSN
+467 GTIGGLKAN

-493 IQLFQQVMTTLTELI
+493 IQFFQQVISTLTELI

-535 KATVAIIKAACEI
+535 KVNVAIIKAACEI

-579 DVGFF
+579 NVGFF

-640 SRGTSSSG
+640 SGGTSSSSG

-653 TSSTAS
+653 SISSTVS
-659 SGKKTGRTPKE
+659 SGKTGRKTPKV

-684 SLGKIEED
+684 SLGKIEEN

-698 ELKIAISDKDRQ
+698 
-710 RIQGEIN
+710 
-717 DLTKKKEAIELSLK
+717 
-731 VKPDEGS
+731 
-738 LQAIEDAIS
+738 
-747 QKQKELK
+747 ELK

-765 QQEINDL
+765 QKEINDL

-790 SIQSLEDSMSKKQKE
+790 SLQSLEDSISKKQKE

-855 SEKKQPSGNKV
+855 SEKKQNQPSGNKV

-887 KSYKEQYKAV
+887 KSYKEQYKAI

-902 AGVTLTTNESELAD
+902 AGVTLTTNESKLAD

-935 ARSAEQLKANSTFNK
+935 AKSAEQLKANSTINK
-950 KMYAGIKGTVKT
+950 KMYSGIKGTIKT

-972 VTGTWENMAESWN
+972 VTSTWENMAESWN

-1050 TANTQ
+1050 TANSQ

-1069 AGVGTKQASAI
+1069 ASVGTKQASAI

-1155 DGGVSASPNNITS
+1155 DGAASASPNNITS

>member
-1 MANNLVTVISA
+1 MANNLTAVISA
-12 DTSRFTRAI
+12 DTTRFTRAI

-117 LEQVRTQIRQTREEL
+117 LEQVRTQIRQTHEEL

-268 APELLKNQ
+268 APELLQNQ

-302 GITTVMNQMGAS
+302 GVTTVMNQMGAS

-319 NIINVLAASSQQGS
+319 EIINVLAASSQQGS

-467 GTINGLKSN
+467 GTIGGLKSN

-493 IQLFQQVMTTLTELI
+493 IQFFQQVISTLTELI

-535 KATVAIIKAACEI
+535 KVNVAIIKAACEI
-548 IEVAIAA
+548 IEVAIAS

-566 VRSVWGSIKQTLK
+566 VRTVWGSIKQTLK
-579 DVGFF
+579 NVGFF

-640 SRGTSSSG
+640 SGGTSSSSG

-653 TSSTAS
+653 SKSSTAS
-659 SGKKTGRTPKE
+659 SGKTGRTPKV
-670 TTTKVTTKPQYKEG
+670 TTSKVTTKPQYKEG

-692 ISKKQA
+692 ISKKQ
-698 ELKIAISDKDRQ
+698 
-710 RIQGEIN
+710 
-717 DLTKKKEAIELSLK
+717 T
-731 VKPDEGS
+731 
-738 LQAIEDAIS
+738 
-747 QKQKELK
+747 ELK

-790 SIQSLEDSMSKKQKE
+790 SLQSLEDSISKKQKE

-855 SEKKQPSGNKV
+855 SEKKQNQPSGNKV

-887 KSYKEQYKAV
+887 KSYKEQYKAI

-902 AGVTLTTNESELAD
+902 AGVTLTTNESQLAD

-950 KMYAGIKGTVKT
+950 KMYSGIKGTVKT

-972 VTGTWENMAESWN
+972 VTSTWENMAESWN

-1050 TANTQ
+1050 TANSQ

-1069 AGVGTKQASAI
+1069 ASVGTKQASAI

-1110 AMISSFADGGI
+1110 AMIGSFADGGI

-1191 NKVG
+1191 NKIG

>member
-1 MANNLVTVISA
+1 MANNLTAVISA

-117 LEQVRTQIRQTREEL
+117 LEQVRTQIRQTHEEL

-268 APELLKNQ
+268 APELLQNQ

-302 GITTVMNQMGAS
+302 GVTTVMNQMGAS

-319 NIINVLAASSQQGS
+319 EIINVLAASSQQGS

-467 GTINGLKSN
+467 GTIGGLKSN

-493 IQLFQQVMTTLTELI
+493 IQFFQQVITTLTELI

-535 KATVAIIKAACEI
+535 KVNVAIIKAACEI
-548 IEVAIAA
+548 IEVAIAS

-566 VRSVWGSIKQTLK
+566 VRTVWGSIKQTLK
-579 DVGFF
+579 NVGFF

-640 SRGTSSSG
+640 SGGTSSGGNISSG
-648 STSSG
+648 SSTSSG
-653 TSSTAS
+653 N
-659 SGKKTGRTPKE
+659 KKTVRTPKV
-670 TTTKVTTKPQYKEG
+670 TTSKVTKPQYKEG

-698 ELKIAISDKDRQ
+698 ELK
-710 RIQGEIN
+710 
-717 DLTKKKEAIELSLK
+717 
-731 VKPDEGS
+731 
-738 LQAIEDAIS
+738 
-747 QKQKELK
+747 

-765 QQEINDL
+765 QKEINDL

-790 SIQSLEDSMSKKQKE
+790 SLQALEDSISKKQKE

-855 SEKKQPSGNKV
+855 SEKKQNQPSGNKV

-887 KSYKEQYKAV
+887 KCYREQYKAV

-902 AGVTLTTNESELAD
+902 AGVTLTTNESKLAD

-950 KMYAGIKGTVKT
+950 KMYSGIKGTIKT

-972 VTGTWENMAESWN
+972 VTSTWENMAESWN

-1050 TANTQ
+1050 TANSQ

-1069 AGVGTKQASAI
+1069 ASVGTKQASAI

-1155 DGGVSASPNNITS
+1155 DGNVSASPNNITS
-1168 GNVKFEIKGSTLV
+1168 GNVKFEIKGSTLGKRLRV
-1181 GVLKNHNSKM
+1181 YTIVDFSFIRTFAP
-1191 NKVG
+1191 

>member
-165 LQALRNISL
+165 LQALRSISL

-268 APELLKNQ
+268 APELLQNQ

-302 GITTVMNQMGAS
+302 GVTTVMNQMGAS

-467 GTINGLKSN
+467 GTIGGLKAN

-493 IQLFQQVMTTLTELI
+493 IQFFQQVITTLTELI

-535 KATVAIIKAACEI
+535 KVNVAIIKAACEI

-566 VRSVWGSIKQTLK
+566 VRTVWGSIKQTLK
-579 DVGFF
+579 DIGFF

-640 SRGTSSSG
+640 SKGTSSSSG
-648 STSSG
+648 GTSSG
-653 TSSTAS
+653 STSSTAS
-659 SGKKTGRTPKE
+659 SGKKTGRTPKV
-670 TTTKVTTKPQYKEG
+670 TTTKVTKPQYKEG

-698 ELKIAISDKDRQ
+698 ELK
-710 RIQGEIN
+710 
-717 DLTKKKEAIELSLK
+717 
-731 VKPDEGS
+731 
-738 LQAIEDAIS
+738 
-747 QKQKELK
+747 

-765 QQEINDL
+765 QKEINDL

-790 SIQSLEDSMSKKQKE
+790 SLQSLEDSISKKQKE

-855 SEKKQPSGNKV
+855 SEKKQNQPSGNKV

-887 KSYKEQYKAV
+887 KSYKEQYKAI

-935 ARSAEQLKANSTFNK
+935 AKSAEQLKANSTFNK
-950 KMYAGIKGTVKT
+950 KMYSGIKGTIKT

-972 VTGTWENMAESWN
+972 VTSTWENMAESWN

-1050 TANTQ
+1050 TANSQ

-1069 AGVGTKQASAI
+1069 ASVGTKQASAI

-1155 DGGVSASPNNITS
+1155 DGGASASPNNITS
-1168 GNVKFEIKGSTLV
+1168 GNVRFEIKGSTLV

>member
-1 MANNLVTVISA
+1 MANNLTAVISA
-12 DTSRFTRAI
+12 DTTRFTRAI

-302 GITTVMNQMGAS
+302 GVTTVMNQMGAS

-319 NIINVLAASSQQGS
+319 EIINVLAASSQQGS

-467 GTINGLKSN
+467 GTIGGLKAN

-493 IQLFQQVMTTLTELI
+493 IQFFQQVISTLTELI

-535 KATVAIIKAACEI
+535 KVTVAIIKAACEI
-548 IEVAIAA
+548 IEVAIAS

-566 VRSVWGSIKQTLK
+566 VRTVWGSIKQTLK
-579 DVGFF
+579 NVGFF

-615 LGLNVASTKITVDNE
+615 LGLNVASTKITVNNE

-640 SRGTSSSG
+640 SGGTSSSSG

-653 TSSTAS
+653 SISS
-659 SGKKTGRTPKE
+659 SGKTGRTPKV
-670 TTTKVTTKPQYKEG
+670 TTSKVTTKPQYKEG
-684 SLGKIEED
+684 SLGKIEEN

-698 ELKIAISDKDRQ
+698 
-710 RIQGEIN
+710 
-717 DLTKKKEAIELSLK
+717 
-731 VKPDEGS
+731 
-738 LQAIEDAIS
+738 
-747 QKQKELK
+747 ELK

-765 QQEINDL
+765 QKEINDL

-790 SIQSLEDSMSKKQKE
+790 SLQSLEDSISKKQKE
-805 LKLAVSD
+805 LKLAISD

-855 SEKKQPSGNKV
+855 SEKKQNQPSGNKV

-887 KSYKEQYKAV
+887 KSYREQYKAV

-902 AGVTLTTNESELAD
+902 AGVTLTTNESKLAD

-935 ARSAEQLKANSTFNK
+935 AKSAEQLKANSTFNK
-950 KMYAGIKGTVKT
+950 KMYSGIKGTIKT

-972 VTGTWENMAESWN
+972 VTSTWENMAESWN

-1050 TANTQ
+1050 TANSQ

-1069 AGVGTKQASAI
+1069 ASVGTKQASAI

-1155 DGGVSASPNNITS
+1155 DGNVSASPNNITS

-1191 NKVG
+1191 NKIG

>member
-1 MANNLVTVISA
+1 MANNLTAVISA

-268 APELLKNQ
+268 APELLQNQ

-302 GITTVMNQMGAS
+302 GVTTVMNQMGAS

-319 NIINVLAASSQQGS
+319 EIINVLAASSQQGS

-353 GMDYTQLAAAIE
+353 GMDYTQLAAAVE

-467 GTINGLKSN
+467 GTIGGLKSN

-493 IQLFQQVMTTLTELI
+493 IQFFQQVISTLTELI

-535 KATVAIIKAACEI
+535 KVNVAIIKAACEI
-548 IEVAIAA
+548 IEVAIAS

-579 DVGFF
+579 NVGFF

-640 SRGTSSSG
+640 SRGTSSSSG

-653 TSSTAS
+653 SKSSTAS
-659 SGKKTGRTPKE
+659 SGKTGRKTPKV
-670 TTTKVTTKPQYKEG
+670 TTSKVTTKPQYKEG
-684 SLGKIEED
+684 SLGKIEEN

-698 ELKIAISDKDRQ
+698 
-710 RIQGEIN
+710 
-717 DLTKKKEAIELSLK
+717 
-731 VKPDEGS
+731 
-738 LQAIEDAIS
+738 
-747 QKQKELK
+747 ELK

-765 QQEINDL
+765 QKEINDL

-790 SIQSLEDSMSKKQKE
+790 SLQSLEDSISKKQKE

-855 SEKKQPSGNKV
+855 SEKKQNQPSGNKV

-872 ADNLKEELKYNQDIV
+872 ADNLKEELKYNQEIV
-887 KSYKEQYKAV
+887 KSYKEQYKAI

-902 AGVTLTTNESELAD
+902 AGVTLTTNESKLAD

-950 KMYAGIKGTVKT
+950 KMYSGIKGTIKT

-972 VTGTWENMAESWN
+972 VTSTWENMAESWN

-1050 TANTQ
+1050 TANSQ

-1069 AGVGTKQASAI
+1069 ASVGTKQASAI

-1191 NKVG
+1191 NKIG

>member
-1 MANNLVTVISA
+1 MSNNLVTVISA

-174 GSIVSSVGALGASLS
+174 GSIVSSVGTLGASLS

-302 GITTVMNQMGAS
+302 GVTTVMNQMGAS

-467 GTINGLKSN
+467 GTIGGLKAN

-493 IQLFQQVMTTLTELI
+493 IQFFQQVISTLTELI

-535 KATVAIIKAACEI
+535 KVNVAIIKAACEI

-566 VRSVWGSIKQTLK
+566 VRTVWGSIKQTLK

-630 VGDAVGGNKP
+630 VGDAVGGKP
-640 SRGTSSSG
+640 SKGTSSSSG
-648 STSSG
+648 GTSSG
-653 TSSTAS
+653 STSSTAS
-659 SGKKTGRTPKE
+659 SGKKTGRTPKV
-670 TTTKVTTKPQYKEG
+670 TTTKVTKPQYKEG

-698 ELKIAISDKDRQ
+698 ELK
-710 RIQGEIN
+710 
-717 DLTKKKEAIELSLK
+717 
-731 VKPDEGS
+731 
-738 LQAIEDAIS
+738 
-747 QKQKELK
+747 

-765 QQEINDL
+765 QKEINDL

-790 SIQSLEDSMSKKQKE
+790 SLQSLEDSISKKQKE

-887 KSYKEQYKAV
+887 KSYKEQYKAI

-902 AGVTLTTNESELAD
+902 AGVTLTTNESKLAD

-935 ARSAEQLKANSTFNK
+935 AKSAEQLKANSTFNK
-950 KMYAGIKGTVKT
+950 KMYAGIKGTIKT

-972 VTGTWENMAESWN
+972 VTSTWENMAENWN

-1036 ATEMAS
+1036 ATEMSS

-1050 TANTQ
+1050 TANSQ

-1069 AGVGTKQASAI
+1069 ASVGTKQASAI

-1149 RLFSIL
+1149 KLFSIL

-1168 GNVKFEIKGSTLV
+1168 GNVTFEIKGSTLV

-1191 NKVG
+1191 KKIG

>member
-1 MANNLVTVISA
+1 MANNLTAVISA
-12 DTSRFTRAI
+12 DTTRFTRAI

-117 LEQVRTQIRQTREEL
+117 LEQVRTQIRQTHEEL

-268 APELLKNQ
+268 APELLQNQ

-302 GITTVMNQMGAS
+302 GVTTVMNQMGAS

-319 NIINVLAASSQQGS
+319 EIINVLAASSQQGS

-353 GMDYTQLAAAIE
+353 GMDYTQLAAAVE

-467 GTINGLKSN
+467 GTIGGLKSN

-493 IQLFQQVMTTLTELI
+493 IQFFQQVISTLTELI

-535 KATVAIIKAACEI
+535 KVNVAIIKAACEI
-548 IEVAIAA
+548 IEVAIAS

-566 VRSVWGSIKQTLK
+566 VRTVWGSIKQTLK
-579 DVGFF
+579 NVGFF

-640 SRGTSSSG
+640 SGGTSSSSG

-653 TSSTAS
+653 STSSTAS
-659 SGKKTGRTPKE
+659 SGKTGRTPKI
-670 TTTKVTTKPQYKEG
+670 TTSKVTTKLQYKEG

-698 ELKIAISDKDRQ
+698 
-710 RIQGEIN
+710 
-717 DLTKKKEAIELSLK
+717 
-731 VKPDEGS
+731 
-738 LQAIEDAIS
+738 
-747 QKQKELK
+747 ELK

-790 SIQSLEDSMSKKQKE
+790 SLQSLEDSISKKQKE
-805 LKLAVSD
+805 LKLAISD

-855 SEKKQPSGNKV
+855 SEKKQNQPSGNKV

-887 KSYKEQYKAV
+887 KSYREQYKAV

-902 AGVTLTTNESELAD
+902 AGVTLTTNESKLAD

-950 KMYAGIKGTVKT
+950 KMYSGIKGTIKT

-972 VTGTWENMAESWN
+972 VTSTWENMAENWN

-1050 TANTQ
+1050 TANSQ

-1069 AGVGTKQASAI
+1069 ASVGTKQASAI

-1155 DGGVSASPNNITS
+1155 DGNVSASPNNITS

-1191 NKVG
+1191 NKIG

>member
-1 MANNLVTVISA
+1 MANNLTAVISA
-12 DTSRFTRAI
+12 DTTRFTRAI

-117 LEQVRTQIRQTREEL
+117 LEQVRTQIRQTHEEL

-268 APELLKNQ
+268 APELLQNQ

-302 GITTVMNQMGAS
+302 GVTTVMNQMGAS

-319 NIINVLAASSQQGS
+319 EIINVLAASSQQGS

-467 GTINGLKSN
+467 GTIGGLKSN

-493 IQLFQQVMTTLTELI
+493 IQFFQQVITTLTELI

-535 KATVAIIKAACEI
+535 KVNVAIIKAACEI
-548 IEVAIAA
+548 IEVAIAS

-566 VRSVWGSIKQTLK
+566 VRTVWGSIKQTLK
-579 DVGFF
+579 NVGFF

-640 SRGTSSSG
+640 SGGTSSGGNISSG
-648 STSSG
+648 SSTSSG
-653 TSSTAS
+653 N
-659 SGKKTGRTPKE
+659 KKTVRTPKV
-670 TTTKVTTKPQYKEG
+670 TTSKVTKPQYKEG

-698 ELKIAISDKDRQ
+698 ELKLAISDEDRKK
-710 RIQGEIN
+710 IQKEIN
-717 DLTKKKEAIELSLK
+717 DLTKKKEAIELSL
-731 VKPDEGS
+731 
-738 LQAIEDAIS
+738 
-747 QKQKELK
+747 
-754 LAISDEDRKKI
+754 
-765 QQEINDL
+765 
-772 TKKKEAIELS
+772 T
-782 LKVQPDAG
+782 VQPDAG
-790 SIQSLEDSMSKKQKE
+790 SLQALEDSISKKQKE

-835 LKPAIDDKGIEG
+835 LKAAIDDKGIEG

-855 SEKKQPSGNKV
+855 SEKKQNQPSGNKV

-887 KSYKEQYKAV
+887 KCYREQYKAV

-902 AGVTLTTNESELAD
+902 AGVTLTTNESKLAD

-950 KMYAGIKGTVKT
+950 KMYSGIKGTIKT

-972 VTGTWENMAESWN
+972 VTSTWENMAESWN

-1050 TANTQ
+1050 TANSQ

-1069 AGVGTKQASAI
+1069 ASVGTKQASAI

-1155 DGGVSASPNNITS
+1155 DGNVSASPNNITS

>member
-1 MANNLVTVISA
+1 MANNLTAVISA

-132 DNLSSASEGFD
+132 DNVSSASEGFD

-268 APELLKNQ
+268 APELLQNQ

-302 GITTVMNQMGAS
+302 GVTTVMNQMGAS

-319 NIINVLAASSQQGS
+319 EIINVLAASSQQGS

-467 GTINGLKSN
+467 GTIGGLKSN

-493 IQLFQQVMTTLTELI
+493 IQFFQQVISTLTELI

-548 IEVAIAA
+548 IEVAIAS

-566 VRSVWGSIKQTLK
+566 VRTVWGSIKQTLK
-579 DVGFF
+579 NVGFF

-640 SRGTSSSG
+640 SRGTSSSSG

-653 TSSTAS
+653 SKSSTAS
-659 SGKKTGRTPKE
+659 SGKTGRKTPKV

-684 SLGKIEED
+684 SLGKIEEN

-698 ELKIAISDKDRQ
+698 
-710 RIQGEIN
+710 
-717 DLTKKKEAIELSLK
+717 
-731 VKPDEGS
+731 
-738 LQAIEDAIS
+738 
-747 QKQKELK
+747 ELK

-765 QQEINDL
+765 QKEINDL

-790 SIQSLEDSMSKKQKE
+790 SLQSLEDSISKKQKE
-805 LKLAVSD
+805 LKLAISD

-855 SEKKQPSGNKV
+855 SEKKQNQPSGNKV

-887 KSYKEQYKAV
+887 KSYKEQYKAI

-902 AGVTLTTNESELAD
+902 AGVTLTTNESKLAD

-935 ARSAEQLKANSTFNK
+935 AKSAEQLKANSTFNK
-950 KMYAGIKGTVKT
+950 KMYSGIKGTIKT

-972 VTGTWENMAESWN
+972 VTSTWENMAESWN

-1050 TANTQ
+1050 TANSQ

>member
-1 MANNLVTVISA
+1 MANNLTAVISA
-12 DTSRFTRAI
+12 DTTRFTRAI

-117 LEQVRTQIRQTREEL
+117 LEQVRTQIRQTHEEL

-213 SSVSDFETHLD
+213 SSVSEFETHLD

-268 APELLKNQ
+268 APELLQNQ

-302 GITTVMNQMGAS
+302 GVTTVMNQMGAS

-319 NIINVLAASSQQGS
+319 EIINVLAASSQQGS

-467 GTINGLKSN
+467 GTIGGLKSN

-493 IQLFQQVMTTLTELI
+493 IQFFQQVITTLTELI

-535 KATVAIIKAACEI
+535 KVNVAIIKAACEI
-548 IEVAIAA
+548 IEVAIAS

-579 DVGFF
+579 NVGFF

-640 SRGTSSSG
+640 SGGTSSSG

-653 TSSTAS
+653 STSS
-659 SGKKTGRTPKE
+659 SGKTGRKTPKV

-692 ISKKQA
+692 ISKKQ
-698 ELKIAISDKDRQ
+698 
-710 RIQGEIN
+710 
-717 DLTKKKEAIELSLK
+717 T
-731 VKPDEGS
+731 
-738 LQAIEDAIS
+738 
-747 QKQKELK
+747 ELK

-765 QQEINDL
+765 QKEINNL

-790 SIQSLEDSMSKKQKE
+790 SLQSLEESISKKQKE

-855 SEKKQPSGNKV
+855 SEKKQNQPSGNKV

-887 KSYKEQYKAV
+887 KSYREQYKAV

-902 AGVTLTTNESELAD
+902 AGVTLTTNESKLAD

-935 ARSAEQLKANSTFNK
+935 AKSAEQLKANSTFNK
-950 KMYAGIKGTVKT
+950 KMYSGIKGTIKT

-972 VTGTWENMAESWN
+972 VTSTWENMAENWN

-999 VISTINEAMGAYEAI
+999 VICTINEAMGAYEAI

-1042 DSTKTALS
+1042 DTTKTALS
-1050 TANTQ
+1050 TANSQ

-1069 AGVGTKQASAI
+1069 ASVGTKQASAI

-1191 NKVG
+1191 NKIG

>member
-1 MANNLVTVISA
+1 MANNLTAVISA

-52 VTSYQRLVRAM
+52 VASYQRLVRAM

-268 APELLKNQ
+268 APELLQNQ

-302 GITTVMNQMGAS
+302 GVTTVMNQMGAS

-319 NIINVLAASSQQGS
+319 EIINVLAASSQQGS

-467 GTINGLKSN
+467 GTIGGLKSN

-493 IQLFQQVMTTLTELI
+493 IQFFQQVISTLTELI

-535 KATVAIIKAACEI
+535 KVNVAIIKAACEI

-579 DVGFF
+579 NVGFF

-640 SRGTSSSG
+640 SGGTSSSSG

-653 TSSTAS
+653 SISSTVS
-659 SGKKTGRTPKE
+659 SGKTGRKTPKV

-684 SLGKIEED
+684 SLGKIEEN

-698 ELKIAISDKDRQ
+698 
-710 RIQGEIN
+710 
-717 DLTKKKEAIELSLK
+717 
-731 VKPDEGS
+731 
-738 LQAIEDAIS
+738 
-747 QKQKELK
+747 ELK

-765 QQEINDL
+765 QKEINDL

-790 SIQSLEDSMSKKQKE
+790 SLQSLEDSISKKQKE

-855 SEKKQPSGNKV
+855 SEKKQNQPSGNKV

-887 KSYKEQYKAV
+887 KSYREQYKAV

-902 AGVTLTTNESELAD
+902 AGVTLTTNESKLVD

-950 KMYAGIKGTVKT
+950 KMYAGIKGTIKT

-972 VTGTWENMAESWN
+972 VTSTWENMAESWN

-1050 TANTQ
+1050 TANSQ

-1069 AGVGTKQASAI
+1069 ASVGTKQASAI

>member
-1 MANNLVTVISA
+1 MSNNLVTVISA

-199 GGIAALG
+199 GGITALG

-268 APELLKNQ
+268 APELLQNQ

-302 GITTVMNQMGAS
+302 GVTTVMNQMGAS

-319 NIINVLAASSQQGS
+319 EIINVLAASSQQGS

-467 GTINGLKSN
+467 GTIGGLKSN

-493 IQLFQQVMTTLTELI
+493 IQFFQQVISTLTELI

-535 KATVAIIKAACEI
+535 KVNVAIIKAACEI

-566 VRSVWGSIKQTLK
+566 VRTVWGSIKQTLK
-579 DVGFF
+579 NVGFF

-640 SRGTSSSG
+640 SRGTSSSSG

-653 TSSTAS
+653 SKSSTAS
-659 SGKKTGRTPKE
+659 SGKTGRKTPKV
-670 TTTKVTTKPQYKEG
+670 TTSKVTTKPQYKEG

-698 ELKIAISDKDRQ
+698 ELK
-710 RIQGEIN
+710 
-717 DLTKKKEAIELSLK
+717 
-731 VKPDEGS
+731 
-738 LQAIEDAIS
+738 
-747 QKQKELK
+747 

-765 QQEINDL
+765 QKEINDL

-790 SIQSLEDSMSKKQKE
+790 SLQSLEESISKKQKE

-855 SEKKQPSGNKV
+855 SEKKQNQPSGNKV

-887 KSYKEQYKAV
+887 KSYREQYKAV

-902 AGVTLTTNESELAD
+902 AGVTLTINESKLAD

-935 ARSAEQLKANSTFNK
+935 AKSAEQLKANSTFNK
-950 KMYAGIKGTVKT
+950 KMYSGIKGTVKT

-972 VTGTWENMAESWN
+972 VTSTWENMAESWN

-1069 AGVGTKQASAI
+1069 ASVGTKQASAI

>member
-1 MANNLVTVISA
+1 MANNLTAVIAA
-12 DTSRFTRAI
+12 DTTRFTRAI

-302 GITTVMNQMGAS
+302 GVTTVMNQMGAS

-319 NIINVLAASSQQGS
+319 EIINVLAASSQQGS

-467 GTINGLKSN
+467 GTIGGLKSN

-493 IQLFQQVMTTLTELI
+493 IQFFQQVISTLTELI

-523 SINIVDA
+523 SINIVDV

-535 KATVAIIKAACEI
+535 KVNVAIIKAACEI

-566 VRSVWGSIKQTLK
+566 VRTVWGSIKQTLK
-579 DVGFF
+579 NVGFF

-640 SRGTSSSG
+640 SGGTSSSSG

-653 TSSTAS
+653 SKSSTAS
-659 SGKKTGRTPKE
+659 SGKTGRTPKV

-684 SLGKIEED
+684 SLGKIEEN

-698 ELKIAISDKDRQ
+698 
-710 RIQGEIN
+710 
-717 DLTKKKEAIELSLK
+717 
-731 VKPDEGS
+731 
-738 LQAIEDAIS
+738 
-747 QKQKELK
+747 ELK

-765 QQEINDL
+765 QKEINDL

-790 SIQSLEDSMSKKQKE
+790 SLQSLEDSISKKQKE
-805 LKLAVSD
+805 LKLAISD

-855 SEKKQPSGNKV
+855 SEKKQNQPSGNKV

-887 KSYKEQYKAV
+887 KSYREQYKAV

-902 AGVTLTTNESELAD
+902 AGVTLTTNESQLAD

-950 KMYAGIKGTVKT
+950 KMYSGIKGTIKT

-972 VTGTWENMAESWN
+972 VTSTWENMAESWN

-1050 TANTQ
+1050 TANSQ

-1069 AGVGTKQASAI
+1069 ASVGTKQASAI

-1155 DGGVSASPNNITS
+1155 DGNVSASPNNITS

>member
-1 MANNLVTVISA
+1 MANNLTAVISA
-12 DTSRFTRAI
+12 DTTRFTRAI

-117 LEQVRTQIRQTREEL
+117 LEQVRTQIRQAHEEL

-268 APELLKNQ
+268 APELLQNQ

-302 GITTVMNQMGAS
+302 GVTTVMNQMGAS

-319 NIINVLAASSQQGS
+319 EIINVLAASSQQGS

-400 VGMDQALQNLAKA
+400 VGMNQALQNLAKA

-467 GTINGLKSN
+467 GTIGGLKSN

-493 IQLFQQVMTTLTELI
+493 IQFFQQVISTLTELI

-535 KATVAIIKAACEI
+535 KVNVAIIKAACEI
-548 IEVAIAA
+548 IEVAIAS

-579 DVGFF
+579 NVGFF

-600 MVQKIQGVWTDFKRW
+600 MVQKLQGVWTDFKRW
-615 LGLNVASTKITVDNE
+615 LGLNVASTKITVNNE

-640 SRGTSSSG
+640 SGGTSSSSG

-653 TSSTAS
+653 STSSTAS
-659 SGKKTGRTPKE
+659 SGKTGRKTPKV

-684 SLGKIEED
+684 SLGKIEEN

-698 ELKIAISDKDRQ
+698 
-710 RIQGEIN
+710 
-717 DLTKKKEAIELSLK
+717 
-731 VKPDEGS
+731 
-738 LQAIEDAIS
+738 
-747 QKQKELK
+747 ELK

-765 QQEINDL
+765 QKEINDL

-790 SIQSLEDSMSKKQKE
+790 SLQSLEDSISKKQKE

-855 SEKKQPSGNKV
+855 SEKKQNQPSGNKV

-887 KSYKEQYKAV
+887 KSYREQYKAV

-902 AGVTLTTNESELAD
+902 AGVTLTTNESKLAD

-935 ARSAEQLKANSTFNK
+935 AKSAEQLKANSTFNK
-950 KMYAGIKGTVKT
+950 KMYSGIKGTIKT

-972 VTGTWENMAESWN
+972 VTSTWENMADNWN

-1050 TANTQ
+1050 TANSQ

-1069 AGVGTKQASAI
+1069 ASVGTKQASAI

-1121 IGGNTTLGDMNIARV
+1121 IGGHTTLGDMNIARV

-1155 DGGVSASPNNITS
+1155 DGNVSASPNNITS

-1191 NKVG
+1191 NKIG

>member
-1 MANNLVTVISA
+1 MANNLTAVIAA
-12 DTSRFTRAI
+12 DTTRFTRAI

-268 APELLKNQ
+268 APELLQNQ

-302 GITTVMNQMGAS
+302 GVTTVMNQMGAS
-314 ASEAT
+314 ASEVT
-319 NIINVLAASSQQGS
+319 EIINVLAASSQQGS

-467 GTINGLKSN
+467 GTIGGLKSN

-493 IQLFQQVMTTLTELI
+493 IQFFQQVITTLTELI

-535 KATVAIIKAACEI
+535 KVNVAIIKAACEI

-566 VRSVWGSIKQTLK
+566 VRTVWGSIKQTLK
-579 DVGFF
+579 NVGFF

-630 VGDAVGGNKP
+630 VGDAVGGSKP
-640 SRGTSSSG
+640 SGGTSSSSG

-653 TSSTAS
+653 STSSTVS
-659 SGKKTGRTPKE
+659 SGKKTGRTPKV
-670 TTTKVTTKPQYKEG
+670 TTSKVTTKPQYKEG

-698 ELKIAISDKDRQ
+698 ELK
-710 RIQGEIN
+710 
-717 DLTKKKEAIELSLK
+717 
-731 VKPDEGS
+731 
-738 LQAIEDAIS
+738 
-747 QKQKELK
+747 

-765 QQEINDL
+765 QKEINDL

-790 SIQSLEDSMSKKQKE
+790 SLQFLEDSISKKQKE
-805 LKLAVSD
+805 LKLAISD

-855 SEKKQPSGNKV
+855 SEKKQNQPSGNKV

-887 KSYKEQYKAV
+887 KSYKEQYKAI

-902 AGVTLTTNESELAD
+902 AGVTLTTNESKLAD

-950 KMYAGIKGTVKT
+950 KMYSGIKGTIKT

-972 VTGTWENMAESWN
+972 VTSTWENMAENWN
-985 DMSTFKKVTSSISA
+985 DMGTFKKVTSSISA

-1042 DSTKTALS
+1042 DTTKTALS
-1050 TANTQ
+1050 TANSQ

-1069 AGVGTKQASAI
+1069 ASVGTKQASAI

>member
-1 MANNLVTVISA
+1 MANNLTAVISA
-12 DTSRFTRAI
+12 DTTRFTRAI

-174 GSIVSSVGALGASLS
+174 GSIVSSVGTLGASIS

-302 GITTVMNQMGAS
+302 GVTTVMNQMGAS

-319 NIINVLAASSQQGS
+319 EIINVLAASSQQGS

-493 IQLFQQVMTTLTELI
+493 IQFFQQVISTLTELI

-535 KATVAIIKAACEI
+535 KVNVAIIKAACEI

-600 MVQKIQGVWTDFKRW
+600 MVQKLQGVWADFKRW

-640 SRGTSSSG
+640 SGGTSSSG
-648 STSSG
+648 GSTSSG
-653 TSSTAS
+653 STSSTAS
-659 SGKKTGRTPKE
+659 SGKKTGRTPKV

-698 ELKIAISDKDRQ
+698 
-710 RIQGEIN
+710 
-717 DLTKKKEAIELSLK
+717 
-731 VKPDEGS
+731 
-738 LQAIEDAIS
+738 
-747 QKQKELK
+747 ELK

-790 SIQSLEDSMSKKQKE
+790 SLQSLEESISKKQKE

-855 SEKKQPSGNKV
+855 SEKKQNQPSGNKV

-887 KSYKEQYKAV
+887 KSYKEQYKAI

-902 AGVTLTTNESELAD
+902 AGVTLTTNESQLAD

-935 ARSAEQLKANSTFNK
+935 AKSAEQLKANSTFNK
-950 KMYAGIKGTVKT
+950 KMYAGIKGTIKT

-972 VTGTWENMAESWN
+972 VTSTWENMAENWN

-1050 TANTQ
+1050 TANSQ

-1069 AGVGTKQASAI
+1069 ASVGTKQASAI

-1168 GNVKFEIKGSTLV
+1168 GNVRFEIKGSTLV

-1191 NKVG
+1191 KKIG

>member
-1 MANNLVTVISA
+1 MANNLTAVIAA
-12 DTSRFTRAI
+12 DTTRFTRAI

-268 APELLKNQ
+268 APELLQNQ

-302 GITTVMNQMGAS
+302 GVTTVMNQMGAS

-319 NIINVLAASSQQGS
+319 EIINVLAASSQQGS

-467 GTINGLKSN
+467 GTIGGLKSN

-493 IQLFQQVMTTLTELI
+493 IQFFQQVISTLTELI

-535 KATVAIIKAACEI
+535 KVNVAIIKAACEI

-579 DVGFF
+579 NVGFF

-630 VGDAVGGNKP
+630 VGDAVGGSKP
-640 SRGTSSSG
+640 SGGTSSSG

-653 TSSTAS
+653 SKSSTAS
-659 SGKKTGRTPKE
+659 SGKTGRTPKV
-670 TTTKVTTKPQYKEG
+670 TTSKVTTKPQYKEG

-698 ELKIAISDKDRQ
+698 ELK
-710 RIQGEIN
+710 
-717 DLTKKKEAIELSLK
+717 
-731 VKPDEGS
+731 
-738 LQAIEDAIS
+738 
-747 QKQKELK
+747 

-765 QQEINDL
+765 QKEINDL

-790 SIQSLEDSMSKKQKE
+790 SLQSLEDSISKKQKE
-805 LKLAVSD
+805 LKLAISD

-855 SEKKQPSGNKV
+855 SEKKQNQPSGNKV

-902 AGVTLTTNESELAD
+902 AGVTLTTNESKLAD

-950 KMYAGIKGTVKT
+950 KMYAGIKGTIKT

-972 VTGTWENMAESWN
+972 VTSTWENMAESWN

-1069 AGVGTKQASAI
+1069 ASVGTKQASAI

-1191 NKVG
+1191 NKIG

>member
-1 MANNLVTVISA
+1 MANNLTAVIAA
-12 DTSRFTRAI
+12 DTTRFTRAI

-117 LEQVRTQIRQTREEL
+117 LEQVRTQIRQTHEEL

-268 APELLKNQ
+268 APELLQNQ

-302 GITTVMNQMGAS
+302 GVTTVMNQMGAS

-319 NIINVLAASSQQGS
+319 EIINVLAASSQQGS

-467 GTINGLKSN
+467 GTIGGLKSN

-493 IQLFQQVMTTLTELI
+493 IQFFQQVISTLTELI

-535 KATVAIIKAACEI
+535 KVNVAIIKAACEI
-548 IEVAIAA
+548 IEVAIAS

-566 VRSVWGSIKQTLK
+566 VRTVWGSIKQTLK
-579 DVGFF
+579 NVGFF

-640 SRGTSSSG
+640 SGGTSSSG

-653 TSSTAS
+653 SKSSTAS
-659 SGKKTGRTPKE
+659 SGKTGRTPKV
-670 TTTKVTTKPQYKEG
+670 TTSKVTTKPQYKEG

-698 ELKIAISDKDRQ
+698 ELK
-710 RIQGEIN
+710 
-717 DLTKKKEAIELSLK
+717 
-731 VKPDEGS
+731 
-738 LQAIEDAIS
+738 
-747 QKQKELK
+747 

-765 QQEINDL
+765 QKEINDL

-790 SIQSLEDSMSKKQKE
+790 SLQSLEDSISKKQKE

-855 SEKKQPSGNKV
+855 SEKKQNQPSGNKV

-887 KSYKEQYKAV
+887 KSYREQYKAV

-902 AGVTLTTNESELAD
+902 AGVTLTTNESKLAD

-950 KMYAGIKGTVKT
+950 KMYSGIKGTIKT

-972 VTGTWENMAESWN
+972 VTSTWENMAENWN

-1050 TANTQ
+1050 TANSQ

-1069 AGVGTKQASAI
+1069 ASVGTKQASAI

-1155 DGGVSASPNNITS
+1155 DGGVSVSPNNITS

>member
-1 MANNLVTVISA
+1 MANNLTAVISA
-12 DTSRFTRAI
+12 DTTRFTRAI
-21 NEAQSVLSRYA
+21 NEARSVLSRYA

-268 APELLKNQ
+268 APELLQNQ

-302 GITTVMNQMGAS
+302 GVTTVMNQMGAS

-319 NIINVLAASSQQGS
+319 EIINVLAASSQQGS

-456 EQMAINTDNLD
+456 EQMAINADNLD
-467 GTINGLKSN
+467 GTIGGLKSN

-487 EIIQGI
+487 DIIQGI
-493 IQLFQQVMTTLTELI
+493 IQFFQQVITTLTELI
-508 NYISATIKEFEGLGG
+508 IYISATIKEFEGLGG

-535 KATVAIIKAACEI
+535 KVNVAIIKAACEI

-566 VRSVWGSIKQTLK
+566 VRTVWGSIKQTLK

-640 SRGTSSSG
+640 SGGTSSSSG

-653 TSSTAS
+653 SKSSTAS
-659 SGKKTGRTPKE
+659 SGKTGRTPKV
-670 TTTKVTTKPQYKEG
+670 TTSKVTTKPQYKEG

-698 ELKIAISDKDRQ
+698 ELK
-710 RIQGEIN
+710 
-717 DLTKKKEAIELSLK
+717 
-731 VKPDEGS
+731 
-738 LQAIEDAIS
+738 
-747 QKQKELK
+747 

-765 QQEINDL
+765 QKEINDL

-790 SIQSLEDSMSKKQKE
+790 SLQSLEDSISKKQKE
-805 LKLAVSD
+805 LKLAISD

-855 SEKKQPSGNKV
+855 SEKKQNQPSGNKV

-887 KSYKEQYKAV
+887 KSYKEQYKAI

-902 AGVTLTTNESELAD
+902 AGVTLTTNESKLAD

-950 KMYAGIKGTVKT
+950 KMYSGIKGTVKT

-972 VTGTWENMAESWN
+972 VTSTWENMAESWN

-1069 AGVGTKQASAI
+1069 ASVGTKQASAI
-1080 ASATA
+1080 ASATE